1 MAYIGAIPAV
11 SAVSGTQITDGSIGL
26 VDLSTAAQ
34 DALGKVDFYGFKKQ
48 AGAKTLTKTI
58 TAQYIG
64 SGNKYIIDG
73 VQQPSLVLHKGDT
86 YIFDW
91 SGANSHP
98 LRFSETSNGTHGG
111 GSEYTNGISVDM
123 SNYKTT
129 FVVPDNAP
137 AQLYYY
143 CQHHSGMGGS
153 AQTIEY
159 KSDIV
164 LEFTNGADNV
174 DVLDAANAENF
185 NESFFTKK
193 GLTFSINSN
202 GDAEVSI

>member
-11 SAVSGTQITDGSIGL
+11 SAIGSTQIEDGSIAL

-48 AGAKTLTKTI
+48 AGGKTLTKTI
-58 TAQYIG
+58 SVQSVGG
-64 SGNKYIIDG
+64 SNKYFVDG
-73 VQQPSLVLHKGDT
+73 VQQDSLVLIKGDT
-86 YIFDW
+86 YIFDY
-91 SGANSHP
+91 SGASSHP
-98 LRFSETSNGTHGG
+98 FKISTTSDGTHGG
-111 GSEYTNGISVDM
+111 GSEYTNGTSTA
-123 SNYKTT
+123 NNALT
-129 FVVPDNAP
+129 FVVPNDAP

-143 CQHHSGMGGS
+143 CSSHSGMGGS
-153 AQTIEY
+153 IQVIEN
-159 KSDIV
+159 KTDLVI
-164 LEFTNGADNV
+164 EFTNGADNV

-185 NESFFTKK
+185 DESFMTKK

>member
-11 SAVSGTQITDGSIGL
+11 SAIGSTQIEDGSIAL

-48 AGAKTLTKTI
+48 AGGKTLTKTI
-58 TAQYIG
+58 SVQSVGG
-64 SGNKYIIDG
+64 SNKYFVDG
-73 VQQPSLVLHKGDT
+73 VQQDSLVLIKGDT
-86 YIFDW
+86 YIFDY
-91 SGANSHP
+91 SGASSHP
-98 LRFSETSNGTHGG
+98 FKISTTSDGTHGG
-111 GSEYTNGISVDM
+111 GSEYTNGTSTA
-123 SNYKTT
+123 SNGLT
-129 FVVPDNAP
+129 FVVPNDAP

-143 CQHHSGMGGS
+143 CSSHSGMGGS
-153 AQTIEY
+153 IQVIEN
-159 KSDIV
+159 KTDLVI
-164 LEFTNGADNV
+164 EFTNGADNV

-185 NESFFTKK
+185 DESFMTKK

>member
-11 SAVSGTQITDGSIGL
+11 SAIGSTQIEDGSIAL

-48 AGAKTLTKTI
+48 AGGKTLTKTI
-58 TAQYIG
+58 SVQSVGG
-64 SGNKYIIDG
+64 SNKYFVDG
-73 VQQPSLVLHKGDT
+73 VQQDSLVLIKGDT
-86 YIFDW
+86 YIFDY
-91 SGANSHP
+91 SAATSHP
-98 LRFSETSNGTHGG
+98 FKISETSDGTHNS
-111 GSEYTNGISVDM
+111 GSEYTNGTSTA
-123 SNYKTT
+123 SNALT
-129 FVVPDNAP
+129 FVVPNDAP

-143 CQHHSGMGGS
+143 CSSHSGMGGS
-153 AQTIEY
+153 IQVIEN
-159 KSDIV
+159 KTDLVI
-164 LEFTNGADNV
+164 EFTNGADNV

-185 NESFFTKK
+185 DESFMTKK